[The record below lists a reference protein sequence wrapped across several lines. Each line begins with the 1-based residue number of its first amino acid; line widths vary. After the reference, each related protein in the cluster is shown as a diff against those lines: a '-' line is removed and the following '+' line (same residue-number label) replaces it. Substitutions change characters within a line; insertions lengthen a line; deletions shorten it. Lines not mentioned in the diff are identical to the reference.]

1 MKQPK
6 QTVNKVF
13 SPHHQRVLSVAV
25 SIILQFSLYALVLF
39 RFSRYFVYFY
49 WTCFAISLLVAL
61 FISTRKTKLAYKV
74 AWIVPILLLPVI
86 GGMTYLMFGGA
97 RRPHYHR

>member
-25 SIILQFSLYALVLF
+25 SIILQFSLYALVLLE
-39 RFSRYFVYFY
+39 
-49 WTCFAISLLVAL
+49 LLCHQ
-61 FISTRKTKLAYKV
+61 LARG
-74 AWIVPILLLPVI
+74 PVHLHPEDEI
-86 GGMTYLMFGGA
+86 GL
-97 RRPHYHR
+97 

>member
-6 QTVNKVF
+6 QTVDKVF

-49 WTCFAISLLVAL
+49 WTLLCHQ
-61 FISTRKTKLAYKV
+61 LARG
-74 AWIVPILLLPVI
+74 PVHLHPEDET
-86 GGMTYLMFGGA
+86 GL
-97 RRPHYHR
+97 

>member
-49 WTCFAISLLVAL
+49 WS
-61 FISTRKTKLAYKV
+61 
-74 AWIVPILLLPVI
+74 
-86 GGMTYLMFGGA
+86 
-97 RRPHYHR
+97 